1 MVISMK
7 FTDSDNNL
15 SALPTD
21 SFPNKDSFKE
31 LEKLIGL
38 RDVKKTLAEVTAF
51 SLIQTKRTQLNLKAD
66 PTVLHMLFKGNPGT
80 GKTTVARIL
89 GNLFKEINILSKGH
103 LVEVERADLV
113 GEFIGHTAQKTK
125 EMIKRSLGGIM
136 FIDEAYTLA
145 QGGER
150 DFGQEAIAT
159 LVKAMED
166 HRQDFIVILAGYSLE
181 MNKFIRSNPGLRSR
195 FPIHIDF
202 CDYDSEELFQI
213 ALQMY
218 AERDY
223 QLSNRCRWKLKNEL
237 NNFIRNRHPNSGNAR
252 YVRNLVEKSIRLQA
266 LRIVDKEGL
275 NRRDLMI
282 IEDTDLP
289 EIVDLNH

>member
-1 MVISMK
+1 
-7 FTDSDNNL
+7 
-15 SALPTD
+15 
-21 SFPNKDSFKE
+21 
-31 LEKLIGL
+31 
-38 RDVKKTLAEVTAF
+38 
-51 SLIQTKRTQLNLKAD
+51 
-66 PTVLHMLFKGNPGT
+66 
-80 GKTTVARIL
+80 
-89 GNLFKEINILSKGH
+89 
-103 LVEVERADLV
+103 
-113 GEFIGHTAQKTK
+113 
-125 EMIKRSLGGIM
+125 M
-136 FIDEAYTLA
+136 FIDEAYTLS

-166 HRQDFIVILAGYSLE
+166 YRQDFIVILAGYSAE
-181 MNKFIRSNPGLRSR
+181 MSKFIRSNPGLRSR

-223 QLSNRCRWKLKNEL
+223 QLSSRCRWKLKNEL
-237 NNFIRNRHPNSGNAR
+237 NNFIRTRHPNSGNAR

-282 IEDTDLP
+282 IEDSDLP
-289 EIVDLNH
+289 ETLNLNH

>member
-1 MVISMK
+1 MK
-7 FTDSDNNL
+7 FAESSNPLNSL
-15 SALPTD
+15 SAE
-21 SFPNKDSFKE
+21 SFPDKDAFKE

-38 RDVKKTLAEVTAF
+38 KEVKRTLAEVTAF
-51 SLIQTKRTQLNLKAD
+51 SLIQTKRSELQLKAD
-66 PTVLHMLFKGNPGT
+66 PTALHMLFKGNPGT

-89 GNLFKEINILSKGH
+89 GKIFKEINILSKGQ

-113 GEFIGHTAQKTK
+113 GEYIGHTAQKTK

-145 QGGER
+145 QGGEK

-166 HRQDFIVILAGYSLE
+166 HRQDLIVILAGYSNE
-181 MNKFIRSNPGLRSR
+181 MNRFIRSNPGLRSR

-202 CDYDSEELFQI
+202 CDYNEEELFQI

-218 AERDY
+218 AEREY
-223 QLSNRCRWKLKNEL
+223 QLSSRGRWKLKNEL
-237 NNFIRNRHPNSGNAR
+237 AQFIRTRHPHSGNAR

-266 LRIVDKEGL
+266 LRIIDRVDL
-275 NRRDLMI
+275 SRRDLMV
-282 IEDTDLP
+282 IEDQDLP
-289 EIVDLNH
+289 ENQAQNQ